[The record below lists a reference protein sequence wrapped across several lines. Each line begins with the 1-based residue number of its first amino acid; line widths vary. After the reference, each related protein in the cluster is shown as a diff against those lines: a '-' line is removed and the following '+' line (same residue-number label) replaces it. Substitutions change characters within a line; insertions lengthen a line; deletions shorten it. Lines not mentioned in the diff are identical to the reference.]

1 MSGEKKRLT
10 VKQERFVEEYCKD
23 FNATQAAIRAG
34 YSERGARKTAN
45 KLRTKA
51 DIKKAIDE
59 RIEKRKEK
67 LEITEKE
74 IIAELAKIAF
84 SDVAKIYEPNFEL
97 KDIATL
103 PNELTAS
110 IKEIVKIKTKE
121 GSRVAAK
128 LYSKESALE
137 LLGKH
142 LGMWKADQG
151 SGMVLVKI
159 IDETDGKEKQA
170 KA

>member
-34 YSERGARKTAN
+34 YSTKTAN
-45 KLRTKA
+45 RIASENLSKL

-59 RIEKRKEK
+59 RIKERKEK

-84 SDVAKIYEPNFEL
+84 SDVAKLYEPNFEL

-110 IKEIVKIKTKE
+110 IKEIVKIETEKGT
-121 GSRVAAK
+121 RVAAK

-142 LGMWKADQG
+142 LGMWKADQ
-151 SGMVLVKI
+151 SDKEWHI
-159 IDETDGKEKQA
+159 TIDYRR
-170 KA
+170 